1 MIQMS
6 SFQPKKKKKKKSQS
20 LQRNRDVLPN
30 QGEKQKTNKK
40 QKLSLRADS
49 RYTR

>member
-6 SFQPKKKKKKKSQS
+6 SFQPKKKKSQS
-20 LQRNRDVLPN
+20 MQRNRDVLPN
-30 QGEKQKTNKK
+30 QGEKQKTNKN

-49 RYTR
+49 RYTT